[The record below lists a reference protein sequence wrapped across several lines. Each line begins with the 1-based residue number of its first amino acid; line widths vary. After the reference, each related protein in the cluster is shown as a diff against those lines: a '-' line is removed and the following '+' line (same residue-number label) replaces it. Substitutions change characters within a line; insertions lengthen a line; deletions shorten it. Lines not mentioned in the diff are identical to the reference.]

1 MYASLGRADRNPP
14 TSVFSKPTLKRKLL
28 KCGMSGESRP
38 SLFSIDRKVELTE
51 QLRLIDPFAVGKGE
65 RSQLFSLQRQ
75 RKGAKTARGLA
86 MSGPTNR
93 FVSLSGPGFAFVS
106 APPTLSPP
114 PQLAV
119 ALEAQI
125 ALGKGKIERFGVLT
139 AIEVTRVA
147 QTLSGMF
154 GTFSHRCI
162 WSRRR
167 TRCQHHH
174 THRCS
179 ARGVLGGAGWRLLFP
194 GGWGLT
200 RTAGECRQHYSGCR
214 GCGQCVPDWVRTRFS
229 HWRPP
234 ASLPAL

>member
-125 ALGKGKIERFGVLT
+125 ALGKGKIERFGVLA
-139 AIEVTRVA
+139 AIEFPRVP
-147 QTLSGMF
+147 QTLSG
-154 GTFSHRCI
+154 GCSGPSLTAASGAAAAPDASTIIPIGAPRAGSSVAPAGGSFSR
-162 WSRRR
+162 
-167 TRCQHHH
+167 
-174 THRCS
+174 
-179 ARGVLGGAGWRLLFP
+179 VAG
-194 GGWGLT
+194 
-200 RTAGECRQHYSGCR
+200 
-214 GCGQCVPDWVRTRFS
+214 D
-229 HWRPP
+229 
-234 ASLPAL
+234 